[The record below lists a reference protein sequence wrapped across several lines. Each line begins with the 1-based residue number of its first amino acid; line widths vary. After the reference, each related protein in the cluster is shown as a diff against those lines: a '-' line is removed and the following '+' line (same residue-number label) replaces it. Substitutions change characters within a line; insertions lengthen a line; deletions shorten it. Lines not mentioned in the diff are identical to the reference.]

1 MRLPQNFKGERYD
14 LPQDWN
20 DDGQYGPE
28 RQVEVPVWSDE
39 PIGSYKSKR

>member
-1 MRLPQNFKGERYD
+1 MRLPQNFKGERYG

-28 RQVEVPVWSDE
+28 RQVEVPVWGDE